1 MRTQLASSVAV
12 RRDPTTLPG
21 EVPLQSQNEWIAGS
35 EAEQATDEGL
45 VSVPMKLRDEIPPGL
60 RQRQARVVVQD
71 VPVMIALPIGTF
83 HGDLAIEQRHIGEGR
98 AELFEAVLCQCA
110 LNVNPGIGLFLL
122 ERLGRDP
129 LDTAAI

>member
-45 VSVPMKLRDEIPPGL
+45 VGFPMKLRDEIPPGL
-60 RQRQARVVVQD
+60 RQRQTRVVVQD
-71 VPVMIALPIGTF
+71 VPVMVALPIGTF
-83 HGDLAIEQRHIGEGR
+83 HGDLAIEQRNIGEGP
-98 AELFEAVLCQCA
+98 AEMLETLLGQCT
-110 LNVNPGIGLFLL
+110 LDVNPWVG
-122 ERLGRDP
+122 
-129 LDTAAI
+129 